1 MNRIYF
7 KEEQRFTQ
15 WWVWLLLLFATAVSV
30 GPLWYGVYSQ
40 LSTGVPWG
48 DNPTSDDMLVVIAIV
63 MTLFMTTVVILFR
76 IQKLEL
82 VVSDQDVSFRF
93 LPFIRKWIRITPGE
107 IKSWEVITYNP
118 IRTYGGWGIK
128 RRNKNDK
135 AYNVS
140 GNLGLRIHLVNGKMI
155 LIGTQRR
162 DALIHA
168 MAKMAGQ
175 GNE

>member
-40 LSTGVPWG
+40 LSTGIPWG

-63 MTLFMTTVVILFR
+63 MTLFMATVVILFR

-118 IRTYGGWGIK
+118 IRTYGGRGIK
-128 RRNKNDK
+128 RRNKNDR